1 MAGREE
7 ESLRGGQDVK
17 EGTEIPRFHKNFRK
31 QLFPNPLHCPELSS
45 NLHKSWE
52 VITKPELPQ
61 PQVISSRGLD
71 GFMYKGPLELG
82 PGRAQSCSPDHPE
95 SMAQLSAQ
103 RRMKLMALQLLLW
116 QSALWSGREAVPL
129 VTVSA
134 LPPSL
139 PLPRSF
145 LLKSLEQVRKI
156 QASGSVLLEQLC
168 ATYKLCHPEELVL
181 LGHSLGIP
189 KASLSGCSSQA
200 LQQTQCLSQLHSG
213 LCLYQ
218 GLLQALSGISPA
230 LAPTL
235 DLLQLDVANFATTI
249 WQQMENLGVAPTVQP
264 TQSAMP
270 AFTSAFQRRAG
281 GVLAISYLQGF
292 LETARLALHHLA

>member
-1 MAGREE
+1 
-7 ESLRGGQDVK
+7 
-17 EGTEIPRFHKNFRK
+17 
-31 QLFPNPLHCPELSS
+31 
-45 NLHKSWE
+45 
-52 VITKPELPQ
+52 
-61 PQVISSRGLD
+61 
-71 GFMYKGPLELG
+71 
-82 PGRAQSCSPDHPE
+82 
-95 SMAQLSAQ
+95 MAQLSAQ

-116 QSALWSGREAVPL
+116 HSALWSGREAVPL
-129 VTVSA
+129 VTVSS
-134 LPPSL
+134 LPPSP

-156 QASGSVLLEQLC
+156 QASGVVLLQRLC

-189 KASLSGCSSQA
+189 KASLSSCSSQA
-200 LQQTQCLSQLHSG
+200 LQQTKCLSQLHNG
-213 LCLYQ
+213 LFLYQ
-218 GLLQALSGISPA
+218 GLLQALAGISPA

-249 WQQMENLGVAPTVQP
+249 WQQMENLEVAPPVQP

-281 GVLAISYLQGF
+281 GVLATSYLQSF
-292 LETARLALHHLA
+292 LETARHALHHMA

>member
-1 MAGREE
+1 
-7 ESLRGGQDVK
+7 
-17 EGTEIPRFHKNFRK
+17 
-31 QLFPNPLHCPELSS
+31 
-45 NLHKSWE
+45 
-52 VITKPELPQ
+52 
-61 PQVISSRGLD
+61 
-71 GFMYKGPLELG
+71 MYKGPLELG

>member
-1 MAGREE
+1 
-7 ESLRGGQDVK
+7 
-17 EGTEIPRFHKNFRK
+17 
-31 QLFPNPLHCPELSS
+31 
-45 NLHKSWE
+45 
-52 VITKPELPQ
+52 
-61 PQVISSRGLD
+61 
-71 GFMYKGPLELG
+71 
-82 PGRAQSCSPDHPE
+82 
-95 SMAQLSAQ
+95 MAQLSAQ

-116 QSALWSGREAVPL
+116 QSALWSGQEAVPL
-129 VTVSA
+129 VTVSS

-189 KASLSGCSSQA
+189 KAPLSGCSSQA

-218 GLLQALSGISPA
+218 GLLQALAGISPA

-249 WQQMENLGVAPTVQP
+249 WQQMENLGVAPPVQP

-281 GVLAISYLQGF
+281 GVLAISYLQSF